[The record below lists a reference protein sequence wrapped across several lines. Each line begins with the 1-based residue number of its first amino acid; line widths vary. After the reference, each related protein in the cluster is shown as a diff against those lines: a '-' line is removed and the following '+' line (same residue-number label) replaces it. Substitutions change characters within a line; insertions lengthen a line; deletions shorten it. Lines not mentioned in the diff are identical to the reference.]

1 MSGGGGKLL
10 GLRIA
15 TPDDVAALFHVRT
28 SVHENHL
35 SEEELSDLGIT
46 RDSVSDLLGSGKAR
60 GWCVEI
66 DDVIVGFS
74 MARQSERDI
83 FALFV
88 LAEFERRG
96 IGTALIDAAVE
107 WLRIGS
113 SEPIRLD
120 TGRGTKAF
128 AFYIRRGWYEVAP
141 LEDDDAIL
149 ELAV

>member
-10 GLRIA
+10 GLRPA
-15 TPDDVAALFHVRT
+15 TADDVAEIFCVRT
-28 SVHENHL
+28 SVRENLL

-46 RDSVSDLLGSGKAR
+46 RDSVSDLLRSGEAR

-88 LAEFERRG
+88 LPEFERRG

-120 TGRGTKAF
+120 TERGTKAF
-128 AFYIRRGWYEVAP
+128 AFYIRRGWYEVAS
-141 LEDDDAIL
+141 LEDGDIAL